1 MSVTPRTLDS
11 LRKRPRK
18 QKVLTMDQVNARDEI
33 LGVRNQKKRAEAKR
47 KEELAAT
54 RLKRW
59 LAVAQQDTQK
69 MNEEKKVDR
78 SNRR

>member
-1 MSVTPRTLDS
+1 
-11 LRKRPRK
+11 
-18 QKVLTMDQVNARDEI
+18 MDQVNARDEI